1 MLSEYANL
9 FIAYL
14 DLWCDVLTWVRRESS
29 DGTCSWLVVVSLQ
42 TIRKSSQNI
51 INAFRN
57 NQNMNWKKTSV
68 AVVRLLFPGG
78 PYQDLCI
85 C

>member
-14 DLWCDVLTWVRRESS
+14 DLCDVVTWVRRESS

-42 TIRKSSQNI
+42 TIKKRSQNI

-57 NQNMNWKKTSV
+57 NQNMN
-68 AVVRLLFPGG
+68 
-78 PYQDLCI
+78 
-85 C
+85 